1 MGPVL
6 QLLRGLFSVIPGR
19 HAESFFE
26 SAVKVRQILV
36 ADFLCDGKNRGFGGD
51 QQAVSPV
58 MDVKGKYIQLA
69 YPVEQLKKLT
79 YGKGK
84 ELAENYDK
92 VMQVQYD
99 FSGAMVRRYSL
110 RYSMKEVPIV
120 FLKYFM
126 KCDWLSPTSAETSA
140 IVMRSI

>member
-51 QQAVSPV
+51 QQAGSHGQAVFIEIF
-58 MDVKGKYIQLA
+58 D
-69 YPVEQLKKLT
+69 E
-79 YGKGK
+79 
-84 ELAENYDK
+84 
-92 VMQVQYD
+92 
-99 FSGAMVRRYSL
+99 
-110 RYSMKEVPIV
+110 EVPIV